1 MLEKLLMS
9 LSDNILMR
17 KLAIIMAGVLSSFS
31 FAAFG
36 QTQLI
41 ADGDFESPILSPL
54 WSISGTGATVG
65 STAGFAHSGTKYLS
79 LGNVATAAP
88 QSAIQTIT
96 IPSNTVAATLT
107 YYYNILSPGAS
118 AADLFQVLVTQSGGG
133 FAVLD
138 ERSGQN
144 TDGAAGGGNYHLKSF
159 DLTAYAGQTV
169 NIVFAAQ
176 DSTSGSGTSFN
187 VDDVSVVVELPSDIP
202 ANDYFTNRTVI
213 TGNPA
218 ILFGKNVFATKEP
231 GEPNHANN
239 AGGKSLWWSW
249 TAPTNGIVQINTV
262 GSTFT
267 ALLAAYEGSSI
278 SNLTRLAANNGVN
291 GDGNGRI
298 SFSVLAQT
306 EVQIAVDGYNDGATI
321 SSGSVVLN
329 LSFKADTNRPTVAI
343 TSPAANA
350 KVIGPSV
357 TVQGTASD
365 NLGVALVQYRLENSD
380 GTNDYQNATGT
391 NKWSAMVSNLVA
403 GPNTVRVRA
412 FDVSSNM
419 STTVART
426 FTYVLTA
433 PLDLSTTG
441 NGHVSPNYSNALL
454 AIGGTYT
461 LTATPAPGAIFS
473 NWVGT
478 ITATTPKLT
487 FTMQSN
493 MVLQAN
499 FVPNPFTPVKGNYAG
514 LFSDGNGIAISN
526 AGYFSAI
533 LADKGTF
540 SSKWQFAGA
549 TYSQAGAFFAD
560 GSYSNAIARHGL
572 SPLTVQLQLDLSG
585 GEMITGTISDGVW
598 TADVAA
604 NRAHFSKTTPAP
616 QSGSYTLV
624 IPGSD
629 DSASQ
634 PGGNGAGTLKV
645 DTSGN
650 ITFTGTLGDG
660 TKVSQHT
667 FISKDAKWPL
677 FVPLYAKQGL
687 LIGELTFDTNQP
699 DTDLSGY
706 CAWIKAPQPANKFY
720 PAGFT
725 LGPIPA
731 LGSKYSFTKGV
742 PLVNWTDGQIVLD
755 QGNLLDSI
763 TNNLSIDSNSKITGT
778 NKLVL
783 SFTTATGLFHG
794 SVLNPD
800 TGKPIT
806 VNGVLLQKQNAGYGN
821 FLGTDQTGSVTL
833 ESQ

>member
-9 LSDNILMR
+9 LSDNIRMR

-41 ADGDFESPILSPL
+41 GDGDFESPIFSPP
-54 WSISGTGATVG
+54 WTISGTGATVG
-65 STAGFAHSGTKYLS
+65 STAGFAHGGTKYLS

-88 QSAIQTIT
+88 QSAFQTIT
-96 IPSNTVAATLT
+96 IPSNAVAATLT

-118 AADLFQVLVTQSGGG
+118 AADLFEVLIIQSGGA
-133 FAVLD
+133 FTVLD

-144 TDGAAGGGNYHLKSF
+144 TDGAAGGNNYHLKTF
-159 DLTAYAGQTV
+159 DLEPYAGQTV
-169 NIVFAAQ
+169 NIAFEAQ

-187 VDDVSVVVELPSDIP
+187 VDDVSVVVELPADVP
-202 ANDYFTNRTVI
+202 ANDYFTNRTGI

-249 TAPTNGIVQINTV
+249 TAPTNGVVQINTV

-267 ALLAAYEGSSI
+267 ALLAAYDGSSI
-278 SNLTRLAANNGVN
+278 SNLTRLAANNGAN

-298 SFSVLAQT
+298 SFGVAAQT
-306 EVQIAVDGYNDGATI
+306 EVQIAVDGYNDGSTI

-343 TSPAANA
+343 TSPAANS
-350 KVIGPSV
+350 KVTGTSV
-357 TVQGTASD
+357 TVQGTATD
-365 NLGVALVQYRLENSD
+365 NLAVGVVQYRLENAA

-391 NKWSAMVSNLVA
+391 NHWSAIVSNLIA

-412 FDVSSNM
+412 FDTSSNL

-441 NGHVSPNYSNALL
+441 AGHVSPNYSNALL
-454 AIGGTYT
+454 EIGGTYT
-461 LTATPAPGAIFS
+461 LTATPTAGSIFS
-473 NWVGT
+473 NWTGT
-478 ITATTPKLT
+478 ISAITPKLT

-493 MVLQAN
+493 MVLQAS

-514 LFSDGNGIAISN
+514 LFYDTNGITLTN
-526 AGYFSAI
+526 AGYFSAA

-549 TYSQAGAFFAD
+549 TYSLAGAFSAD
-560 GSYSNAIARHGL
+560 GTFSNAIARRGL
-572 SPLTVQLQLDLSG
+572 SPLNVQLQMDFTG
-585 GEMITGTISDGVW
+585 AETITGTISDGIW
-598 TADVAA
+598 TAQLAA

-629 DSASQ
+629 DSSTQ
-634 PGGNGAGTLKV
+634 PGGDGAGALKV

-667 FISKDAKWPL
+667 FLSKDGQWPL
-677 FVPLYAKQGL
+677 FVSLYAKQGF
-687 LIGELTFDTNQP
+687 LIGRLTFDTNQA
-699 DTDLSGY
+699 DTDLSGFGS
-706 CAWIKAPQPANKFY
+706 WIKAPQSGSKLY

-725 LGPIPA
+725 LGPIA
-731 LGSKYSFTKGV
+731 LVGSKYSFTKGV
-742 PLVNWTDGQIVLD
+742 PLVSWSNGQIVLAHGD
-755 QGNLLDSI
+755 LPDSI
-763 TNNLSIDSNSKITGT
+763 TNNLSIDLNNKITGT

-783 SFTTATGLFHG
+783 SFTPTTGLFHG

-806 VNGVLLQKQNAGYGN
+806 VNGALLQKQDTGYGY
-821 FLGTDQTGSVTL
+821 FLGTDQSGSMTL